1 MRTTKAKILAAAMI
15 AIGLSDPV
23 KAAPPFSGTIF
34 LDPDI
39 ITSADPTSFTAVTDA
54 GRGNR
59 WMFDRRVN
67 AWVYLNAFLFDAT
80 FDDGLTIEVQVN
92 PEFGDSASALA
103 QASKYAPI
111 IGRLP
116 SCLRADVE
124 TVWIHRG
131 DEPFGGGNNNLLIHT
146 DQADQYAASGI
157 LEETLVH
164 EASHTSLDADHAS
177 SSGWLAAQ
185 STDGEFISTYAR
197 DNPNR
202 EDIAE
207 SFLVYLAVRYRPD
220 RISQALND
228 TISQTIPNRISYFDD
243 QPFDLYPAVSPEPF
257 AIRSLDPIAEG
268 WCLSWNSRQSKSYA
282 VYISRDLNDWQMVID
297 QVASQRS
304 ITTLK
309 LNNNAHNL
317 PSHRAFFRVR
327 ELP

>member
-1 MRTTKAKILAAAMI
+1 MAM
-15 AIGLSDPV
+15 GLTVPV

-39 ITSADPTSFTAVTDA
+39 ITSADPTTFTAMTDA

-67 AWVYLNAFLFDAT
+67 DWVYLNAFLFEAA

-92 PEFGDSASALA
+92 PEFGSAASALE
-103 QASKYAPI
+103 QASKYAPV

-146 DQADQYAASGI
+146 DQADRYEASGI

-164 EASHTSLDADHAS
+164 EASHTSLDADHAG

-185 STDGEFISTYAR
+185 SADGEFISTYAA
-197 DNPNR
+197 DYPNR

-207 SFLVYLAVRYRPD
+207 SFLMYLAVHYRAD
-220 RISQALND
+220 RISQALKE
-228 TISQTIPNRISYFDD
+228 TVSQTIPNRIAYFND
-243 QPFDLYPAVSPEPF
+243 QAFDLYPLVNPEPF
-257 AIRSLDPIAEG
+257 VIRSLVPITEG
-268 WCLSWNSRQSKSYA
+268 WRLTWNSREARQYA
-282 VYISRDLNDWQMVID
+282 VYVSGNLADWWPLVEPVSSQGAITSLSLN
-297 QVASQRS
+297 
-304 ITTLK
+304 TTT
-309 LNNNAHNL
+309 HSL
-317 PSHRAFFRVR
+317 PSRGAFFQIR

>member
-1 MRTTKAKILAAAMI
+1 MKILAAAMM
-15 AIGLSDPV
+15 AIGLSGVV
-23 KAAPPFSGTIF
+23 KATPPFFGTIF

-39 ITSADPTSFTAVTDA
+39 ITDADPTTFTAVTDA

-67 AWVYLNAFLFDAT
+67 GWVDLNAFLFIAT
-80 FDDGLTIEVQVN
+80 FDDGLTIEIQVN
-92 PEFGDSASALA
+92 PEFGDTASTLA
-103 QASKYAPI
+103 QASKYAPV

-124 TVWIHRG
+124 TVWIHLG

-146 DQADQYAASGI
+146 GQADQYEASGI

-164 EASHTSLDADHAS
+164 EASHTSLDAGHAG

-185 STDGEFISTYAR
+185 SADEGFISTYAR

-207 SFLVYLAVRYRPD
+207 SFLVYLAVRYRSD
-220 RISQALND
+220 RISQSLED
-228 TISQTIPNRISYFDD
+228 TISQTIPHRISYFDD
-243 QPFDLYPAVSPEPF
+243 QPFDLYPLVTPEPF
-257 AIRSLDPIAEG
+257 AIRSLSPIPEA
-268 WCLSWNSRQSKSYA
+268 WCLSWNSREARSYA
-282 VYISRDLNDWQMVID
+282 VFVSGSLTDWQAAINP
-297 QVASQRS
+297 VASQGS

-309 LNNNAHNL
+309 LNNTTHNL
-317 PSHRAFFRVR
+317 PSDRAFFQVR